1 MARQLSLLG
10 GFQLRC
16 AGRDVA
22 VARSGQRLLAL
33 LALQGRPLERLWVA
47 GTLWLDAT
55 EERAGASLRSA
66 LWRLPQPGGAA
77 VVEASTTQL
86 RLARDLTVDVQE
98 LSARAEGLESPA
110 GHPGPDLEPVALASD
125 LLPDWYE
132 DWVALERERFRQLR
146 LHALEA
152 LCARLTAAGKFGAAV
167 QAGLAAV
174 AGEPLRESAHRTL
187 IRAHLA
193 EGNPGEAVRQYHLCR
208 RLLAGELALE
218 PSPAIRALVQPL
230 QR

>member
-10 GFQLRC
+10 GFELRC
-16 AGRDVA
+16 AGQGVA
-22 VARSGQRLLAL
+22 VSRSGQRLLAL
-33 LALQGRPLERLWVA
+33 LALQARPLERLWVA

-66 LWRLPQPGGAA
+66 LWRLPQPGGTA
-77 VVEASTTQL
+77 VIEATTTHL
-86 RLARDLTVDVQE
+86 RLARDLAVDVHE
-98 LSARAEGLESPA
+98 LVSRAERLESRSGNGGHDLDPA
-110 GHPGPDLEPVALASD
+110 ALARD

-132 DWVALERERFRQLR
+132 DWVVLERERLRQLR

-152 LCARLTAAGKFGAAV
+152 LCRRLTQAGRFGPAV

-193 EGNPGEAVRQYHLCR
+193 EGNPGEAVRQYHLYR
-208 RLLAGELALE
+208 RLLAGELAIE
-218 PSPAIRALVQPL
+218 PSAAIRELVRPL
-230 QR
+230 LR

>member
-1 MARQLSLLG
+1 MLG
-10 GFQLRC
+10 GFELRC
-16 AGRDVA
+16 AGKDVA
-22 VARSGQRLLAL
+22 VSRIGQRLLAL

-66 LWRLPQPGGAA
+66 LWRLPQPGGTA

-86 RLARDLTVDVQE
+86 RLARDLAVDTQE
-98 LSARAEGLESPA
+98 LVALAERLESPA
-110 GHPGPDLEPVALASD
+110 GHGDHQPEPATLARD

-132 DWVALERERFRQLR
+132 DWVVLERERFRQLR

-152 LCARLTAAGKFGAAV
+152 LCARLTEAGRFGAAV

-174 AGEPLRESAHRTL
+174 SGEPLRESAHRTL
-187 IRAHLA
+187 IQAHLA
-193 EGNPGEAVRQYHLCR
+193 EGNPGEAVRQYHLYR

-218 PSPAIRALVQPL
+218 PSAAIRGLVQPL
-230 QR
+230 LR